1 MRIPIIYSEKS
12 HARDQRRGSE
22 TMDLYRLILK
32 SAADGFN
39 NHRGEEFTL
48 KQLADK
54 YNSDKSK
61 SATKK

>member
-1 MRIPIIYSEKS
+1 
-12 HARDQRRGSE
+12 
-22 TMDLYRLILK
+22 MDLYRLILK